1 MAEDK
6 PDRRGSDFVMGESGA
21 PDEAIDFKSF
31 LLGLASTILIH
42 LGEVP
47 HPELG
52 DVEKDVP
59 LAKQSLDVLI
69 LLREKTRNNLTPD
82 EDKFFQ
88 SLLADLQMR
97 FVQLKG

>member
-1 MAEDK
+1 
-6 PDRRGSDFVMGESGA
+6 MGEEPAES
-21 PDEAIDFKSF
+21 EAIDFKSF

-52 DVEKDVP
+52 NVEKDVP
-59 LAKQSLDVLI
+59 LAKQSLDVLS

-82 EDKFFQ
+82 EDKFFET
-88 SLLADLQMR
+88 LLADLRLR
-97 FVQLKG
+97 FVQSTR

>member
-1 MAEDK
+1 MTDK
-6 PDRRGSDFVMGESGA
+6 PDRRGETFVMGENEQES
-21 PDEAIDFKSF
+21 EAIDFKSF

-52 DVEKDVP
+52 NVEKDVA
-59 LAKQSLDVLI
+59 LARQSLDVLA

-82 EDKFFQ
+82 EDKFFET
-88 SLLADLQMR
+88 LLADLKLR
-97 FVQLKG
+97 FVQSAR